1 MKRLI
6 NKYLQN
12 FTFERQLRIMVTLG
26 IFLLALFSSVAG
38 SWLSNERV
46 RSDLIEQG
54 LRITEQMAHQSEL
67 ALIYNSAE
75 NAKGATQAAMS
86 FPGVI
91 RVEIYDINNSELF
104 SEGKARNVE
113 SSEDDSSP
121 NSWTAKTSETMLEA
135 ESSTDWK
142 FVAPVY
148 TQPPEDSP
156 FLLEPYVPE
165 LLGYVSLVMSKE
177 SLFQATRDIFIAN
190 IATSFTFAVV
200 MLLLIRFL
208 ADRMTLPLNQ
218 LSASMGRAKS
228 GETGVRANLVGP
240 KDISGM
246 AHAFNSMMDVLE
258 ERESA
263 LRVAAIAFEVD
274 EGMIVTDQEGTIL
287 RVNKQFS
294 ELSGYSP
301 QEVIGEN
308 LGMFKSDRQDE
319 EFYQRMIEMLKR
331 DQSWQGEIWN
341 SRKNGEVYPEWL
353 TVNAVTGKDGEV
365 TNYICGFFDITER
378 KQAEAKI
385 HDLAFYDPLCQ
396 LPNRRLLFDR
406 LQQAVTTS
414 ARNKTCAGILFIDI
428 DNFKTLNDTR
438 GHDVGDMLLIE
449 SGQRLKRCIRE
460 SDTLARLGGDEFVIL
475 LEGLSEDRSVAAIQA
490 REVAEKVLVEMQN
503 PFELKNIEHY
513 TTASI
518 GVSLFSNYRQNLDD
532 LLKQADTA
540 MYAAKKSGRNAQRF
554 FDPQMQEALEIR
566 SQFEAALRK
575 ALPKNEFKLYYQM
588 QIDRDGK
595 PVGAEALIR
604 WLHPEKGIVNPDKF
618 IPVAEDTGLILPLGK
633 WVLQMAC
640 VSLKA
645 WESLPFTREISLA
658 VNVSAREFR
667 QPSFVQDI
675 EDIIRE
681 TAVNPSLLKLELTE
695 STVLDNVRDTVEK
708 MNALKKIGIHF
719 SMDDF
724 GTGYSSL
731 SYLTQLPLDQI
742 KIDKSF
748 VQNIGMQTSDAT
760 IIETIIGM
768 SHSLGISVIAEGVET
783 EAQRSFLLGS
793 GCSVYQGFL
802 FGRPLPESEFLALL
816 NTTSSQWANT
826 VQNKS

>member
-1 MKRLI
+1 MKRFI
-6 NKYLQN
+6 NRYLQN
-12 FTFERQLRIMVTLG
+12 FTFERQLRIMVTIG
-26 IFLLALFSSVAG
+26 IFLLALFSSVVG

-46 RSDLIEQG
+46 RTDLIEQG
-54 LRITEQMAHQSEL
+54 LRIAEQVAHQSEL

-75 NAKGATQAAMS
+75 NAKDVAQAAMS

-91 RVEIYDINNSELF
+91 RVEIHDVNNRELL
-104 SEGKARNVE
+104 SKGKASKVGFY
-113 SSEDDSSP
+113 EDKVDKKE
-121 NSWTAKTSETMLEA
+121 WTRQTTVLEA
-135 ESSTDWK
+135 ESSTDWN

-156 FLLEPYVPE
+156 FLLEPYAPE
-165 LLGYVSLVMSKE
+165 LLGYVSVVMSKAA
-177 SLFQATRDIFIAN
+177 LFRATRDIFIAN

-208 ADRMTLPLNQ
+208 AHRMTLPLNQ
-218 LSASMGRAKS
+218 LSTSMGLAKA

-246 AHAFNSMMDVLE
+246 AHAFNSMMEVLE

-274 EGMIVTDQEGTIL
+274 EGMIVTDHEETIL
-287 RVNKQFS
+287 RVNKLFC
-294 ELSGYSP
+294 EVSGYSA
-301 QEVIGEN
+301 QEVIGRN
-308 LGMFKSDRQDE
+308 LGDIKSDTQDE
-319 EFYQRMIEMLKR
+319 EFYQRMIETLER
-331 DQSWQGEIWN
+331 DHHWQGEIWN
-341 SRKNGEVYPEWL
+341 LRKDGEVYPEWL
-353 TVNAVTGKDGEV
+353 TVNAVTGKDGEI
-365 TNYICGFFDITER
+365 TNYICGFFDVTER

-406 LQQAVTTS
+406 LHQAVTTS

-428 DNFKTLNDTR
+428 DNFKILNDTR

-449 SGQRLKRCIRE
+449 AGQRLKSCIRE
-460 SDTLARLGGDEFVIL
+460 SDTLARLGGDEFVVL
-475 LEGLSEDRSVAAIQA
+475 LEGLNEDRSVAAIQA
-490 REVAEKVLVEMQN
+490 REVAEKVLIEMQL

-575 ALPKNEFKLYYQM
+575 ALPKNEFKLYFQM
-588 QIDRDGK
+588 QVDKNYK

-604 WLHPEKGIVNPDKF
+604 WIHPERGMVSPDKF

-640 VSLKA
+640 ARLKS
-645 WESLPFTREISLA
+645 WESRPFTRDISLA

-667 QPSFVQDI
+667 QASFVQDI

-681 TAVNPSLLKLELTE
+681 TSINPSRLKLELTE
-695 STVLDNVRDTVEK
+695 STVLDNVQDTVDK
-708 MNALKKIGIHF
+708 MNALKKIGVHF

-731 SYLTQLPLDQI
+731 SYLTQLPLDQL

-748 VQNIGMQTSDAT
+748 VQNIGMKASDAT

-768 SHSLGISVIAEGVET
+768 SHSLGIAVIAEGVET
-783 EAQRSFLLGS
+783 EAQRNFLLDS
-793 GCSVYQGFL
+793 GCGVYQGYL
-802 FGRPLPESEFLALL
+802 FGRPLPEGEFLVLL
-816 NTTSSQWANT
+816 NALEEKHS
-826 VQNKS
+826 

>member
-1 MKRLI
+1 MKRI
-6 NKYLQN
+6 IKQYLQN
-12 FTFERQLRIMVTLG
+12 FTFERQLRIMVTTG

-38 SWLSNERV
+38 SWMSNERV
-46 RSDLIEQG
+46 RADLIEQG
-54 LRITEQMAHQSEL
+54 LRIAEQVASQSEL

-75 NAKGATQAAMS
+75 NAKDVAQTAMA

-91 RVEIYDINNSELF
+91 RVEIHDVNNRELL
-104 SEGKARNVE
+104 SKGKARKVGLYEDNIVKAEWTRKTTVLETE
-113 SSEDDSSP
+113 S
-121 NSWTAKTSETMLEA
+121 A
-135 ESSTDWK
+135 TDWN
-142 FVAPVY
+142 FVSPVY

-156 FLLEPYVPE
+156 FLLEAYTPE
-165 LLGYVSLVMSKE
+165 LLGYVSVVMSKAA
-177 SLFQATRDIFIAN
+177 LFRATRDIFIAN

-208 ADRMTLPLNQ
+208 TYRMTLPLNQ
-218 LSASMGRAKS
+218 LSISMGRAKE
-228 GETGVRANLVGP
+228 GETGVRADLVGP

-246 AHAFNSMMDVLE
+246 AHAFNSMMEVLE

-274 EGMIVTDQEGTIL
+274 EGMIVTDQDATIL
-287 RVNKQFS
+287 RVNKLFT
-294 ELSGYSP
+294 ELTGYSP
-301 QEVIGEN
+301 EEVIGKN
-308 LGMFKSDRQDE
+308 LSELKSDTQDE
-319 EFYQRMIEMLKR
+319 EFYQRMIETLER
-331 DQSWQGEIWN
+331 DQQWQGEIWN
-341 SRKNGEVYPEWL
+341 CHKDGEAYPEWL
-353 TVNAVTGKDGEV
+353 SVNAVTGKDGEV

-385 HDLAFYDPLCQ
+385 HNLAFYDPLCQ

-406 LQQAVTTS
+406 LHQAVTTS

-428 DNFKTLNDTR
+428 DNFKILNDTR
-438 GHDVGDMLLIE
+438 GHDVGDTMLIE
-449 SGQRLKRCIRE
+449 AGQRLKRCIRE

-475 LEGLSEDRSVAAIQA
+475 LEGLNEDRSVAAIQA
-490 REVAEKVLVEMQN
+490 REVAEKVLVEMQQ

-540 MYAAKKSGRNAQRF
+540 MYAAKKSGRNTQRF

-566 SQFEAALRK
+566 SQFEVALRK

-588 QIDRDGK
+588 QIDSHNK

-604 WLHPEKGIVNPDKF
+604 WIHPERGMIGPDKF

-640 VSLKA
+640 ARLKA
-645 WESLPFTREISLA
+645 WESEPFTRELSLA

-667 QPSFVQDI
+667 QPSFVQNV

-681 TAVNPSLLKLELTE
+681 TSVNPSLLKLELTE
-695 STVLDNVRDTVEK
+695 STVLDNVQDTIDK
-708 MNALKKIGIHF
+708 MNALKEIGVQF

-731 SYLTQLPLDQI
+731 SYLTQLPLDQL

-748 VQNIGMQTSDAT
+748 VQNIGMKASDAA
-760 IIETIIGM
+760 IVETIIGM
-768 SHSLGISVIAEGVET
+768 SHSLGIAVIAEGVET
-783 EAQRSFLLGS
+783 EAQRNFLKDA
-793 GCSVYQGFL
+793 GCSVYQGYF
-802 FGRPLPESEFLALL
+802 FGKPLPESEFMVLL
-816 NTTSSQWANT
+816 SGLEKQHA
-826 VQNKS
+826 

>member
-1 MKRLI
+1 
-6 NKYLQN
+6 
-12 FTFERQLRIMVTLG
+12 
-26 IFLLALFSSVAG
+26 
-38 SWLSNERV
+38 
-46 RSDLIEQG
+46 
-54 LRITEQMAHQSEL
+54 
-67 ALIYNSAE
+67 
-75 NAKGATQAAMS
+75 
-86 FPGVI
+86 
-91 RVEIYDINNSELF
+91 
-104 SEGKARNVE
+104 
-113 SSEDDSSP
+113 
-121 NSWTAKTSETMLEA
+121 
-135 ESSTDWK
+135 
-142 FVAPVY
+142 
-148 TQPPEDSP
+148 
-156 FLLEPYVPE
+156 
-165 LLGYVSLVMSKE
+165 
-177 SLFQATRDIFIAN
+177 
-190 IATSFTFAVV
+190 
-200 MLLLIRFL
+200 
-208 ADRMTLPLNQ
+208 
-218 LSASMGRAKS
+218 
-228 GETGVRANLVGP
+228 
-240 KDISGM
+240 
-246 AHAFNSMMDVLE
+246 
-258 ERESA
+258 
-263 LRVAAIAFEVD
+263 
-274 EGMIVTDQEGTIL
+274 
-287 RVNKQFS
+287 
-294 ELSGYSP
+294 
-301 QEVIGEN
+301 
-308 LGMFKSDRQDE
+308 
-319 EFYQRMIEMLKR
+319 
-331 DQSWQGEIWN
+331 
-341 SRKNGEVYPEWL
+341 
-353 TVNAVTGKDGEV
+353 
-365 TNYICGFFDITER
+365 
-378 KQAEAKI
+378 
-385 HDLAFYDPLCQ
+385 
-396 LPNRRLLFDR
+396 
-406 LQQAVTTS
+406 
-414 ARNKTCAGILFIDI
+414 
-428 DNFKTLNDTR
+428 
-438 GHDVGDMLLIE
+438 
-449 SGQRLKRCIRE
+449 
-460 SDTLARLGGDEFVIL
+460 LGGDEFVIL